1 MVAHN
6 TIPHLFADRNADAV
20 LVLPAFYHVHN
31 QQTVPVRGSIFI
43 NILELPVA
51 FKRWKSFHAKL
62 LLFYPFTVKKG
73 PHIAVAH
80 VLNLSS

>member
-20 LVLPAFYHVHN
+20 LVLPAFYHIHN

-51 FKRWKSFHAKL
+51 FKRWKSFTRLQSRKGHIL
-62 LLFYPFTVKKG
+62 LWPMFST
-73 PHIAVAH
+73 
-80 VLNLSS
+80 